1 MKTKLNL
8 SSFLKLV
15 EIRTKVASVIPFAI
29 GTLFTIYRYKT
40 INITH
45 LIIFF
50 TSMICI
56 DMATTAINNFMD
68 YKRAIK
74 KDGYNYEEHNAMVK
88 NNLSD
93 TSAIIATLT
102 LLTIAVISGFVLFL
116 NTDWVVLLLG
126 GVSFFVG
133 IIYSF
138 GPIPISRTPLGEL
151 FSGVVMGAVILFI
164 SIYIHIFNENIVS
177 VTFSYPTF
185 SLNLNLIEIG
195 VIVLLAIPL
204 VLMIAN
210 IMLANNICDL
220 EDDIHNNRY
229 TLPYYLGKK
238 ISLLLYTLMY
248 VFTYIGILTGVIIK
262 VLPIF
267 SITTLFS
274 AIPVFRHVVLFYK
287 EQNKRTTFIY
297 SVKNF
302 ILISIIWILSLI
314 TSIIYY

>member
-1 MKTKLNL
+1 MNI

-15 EIRTKVASVIPFAI
+15 EIRTKVASIIPFTI
-29 GTLFTIYRYKT
+29 GSLFTIYRYKT
-40 INITH
+40 VDIH
-45 LIIFF
+45 HMIIFF
-50 TSMICI
+50 ISMISI

-88 NNLSD
+88 NSLSD
-93 TSAIIATLT
+93 TSAVLVIVT
-102 LLTIAVISGFVLFL
+102 LLTIATIAGFILFL
-116 NTDWVVLLLG
+116 NTDWVVLFLG
-126 GVSFFVG
+126 VVSFFIG

-151 FSGVVMGAVILFI
+151 LSGFVMGAIILFI
-164 SIYIHIFNENIVS
+164 SIYIHIYNESIVS

-185 SLNLNLIEIG
+185 SLNLNLIELG
-195 VIVLLAIPL
+195 VITLLAIPL

-220 EDDIHNNRY
+220 EDDIQNRRY
-229 TLPYYLGKK
+229 TLPYYLGNKL
-238 ISLLLYTLMY
+238 SLILYTMMY
-248 VFTYIGILTGVIIK
+248 IFTFIGILIGVVIK
-262 VLPIF
+262 VFP
-267 SITTLFS
+267 LFS
-274 AIPVFRHVVLFYK
+274 LAVLITAIPVFKNVKLFYN
-287 EQNKRTTFIY
+287 EQSKRTTFIY

-302 ILISIIWILSLI
+302 MLVSIIWVLSLI